1 MSVRSATTAPAYFE
15 AIYAEDDP
23 FGYRS
28 RWYEARKRALLL
40 AALPQS
46 RVDDAWEI
54 GCSNGELTAA
64 LAPRCARLLATDLDA
79 RAVVL
84 ARARTAALDNVRV
97 EHMRHPAQWP
107 QGRFDLVVFSE
118 VGYYFDAGDLETVAR
133 RLRATLA
140 DEGVLVACHWR
151 HAFDAAPLCG
161 DAVHAALAR
170 HFDHGVF
177 AYADDD
183 LLLDAWSMSGTS
195 VAQREGLR

>member
-1 MSVRSATTAPAYFE
+1 M
-15 AIYAEDDP
+15 
-23 FGYRS
+23 
-28 RWYEARKRALLL
+28 
-40 AALPQS
+40 AA
-46 RVDDAWEI
+46 
-54 GCSNGELTAA
+54 
-64 LAPRCARLLATDLDA
+64 
-79 RAVVL
+79 
-84 ARARTAALDNVRV
+84 
-97 EHMRHPAQWP
+97 
-107 QGRFDLVVFSE
+107 GRFDLVVFSE

-151 HAFDAAPLCG
+151 QAFDAAPLCG